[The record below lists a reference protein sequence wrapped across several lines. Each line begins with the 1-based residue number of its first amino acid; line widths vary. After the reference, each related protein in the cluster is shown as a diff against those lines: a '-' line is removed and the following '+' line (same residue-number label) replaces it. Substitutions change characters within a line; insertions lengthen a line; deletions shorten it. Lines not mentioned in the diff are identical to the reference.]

1 MANRSESGVSFELI
15 GIPYSSMAK
24 PGGIADAI
32 RVLREAGLA
41 ERIAASRGARH
52 RRSQAGERERRAW
65 TLGAAK

>member
-15 GIPYSSMAK
+15 GIRYSSMAK

-41 ERIAASRGARH
+41 ERIAASAAARDTGDL
-52 RRSQAGERERRAW
+52 RLERERRAW